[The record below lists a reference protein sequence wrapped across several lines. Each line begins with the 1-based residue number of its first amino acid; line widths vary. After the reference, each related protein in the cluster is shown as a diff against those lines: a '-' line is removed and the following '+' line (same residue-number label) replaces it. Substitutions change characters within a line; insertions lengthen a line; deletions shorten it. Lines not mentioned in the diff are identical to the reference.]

1 MRIALLARRF
11 DPNGGG
17 TERDLILTAE
27 CLRRAGHQVAVYAD
41 QIRGE
46 PAALSVHRVGT
57 VGLPRTLAFIRFAI
71 AAAPLARRQGADL
84 VMSFARV
91 IRADVL
97 RSGGSAHVSY
107 LRAVAR
113 WRGGASALRMRLAPY
128 HRAQIIVERFGFTS
142 PGLKAA
148 LAVSEFVRRDLVE
161 QFSLPAAKVTTIY
174 NGVDTERF
182 HPEPDSAARNRLR
195 ARYRIPADAALVLFV
210 GNGFA
215 RKGLGFLIDAVA
227 KVKSMPYL
235 LVVGN
240 DSAASSFQRLS
251 QRRGIANRV
260 IFAGAQPAVAE
271 FFNAG
276 DVLALPALFEP
287 FGNVALEAMA
297 CGRPAL
303 LSAQCGVA
311 EVLPDELR
319 DYVVSNPTDP
329 AEIAPKL
336 EGLLRKASALGPIA
350 RAAASRF
357 TWEKHELQLKRFI
370 DSVR

>member
-11 DPNGGG
+11 DPEGGG

-27 CLRRAGHQVAVYAD
+27 CLRRAGHQVSVYAD

-46 PAALSVHRVGT
+46 TAALPVHRVGT
-57 VGLPRTLAFIRFAI
+57 VPLPRTLAFLRFAV
-71 AAAPLARRQGADL
+71 AAASLARRQGADL

-91 IRADVL
+91 TGADVL

-113 WRGGASALRMRLAPY
+113 WRGDASALRMRLAPY
-128 HRAQIIVERFGFTS
+128 HRAQIIVERLGFTS
-142 PGLKAA
+142 PKLRAA
-148 LAVSEFVRRDLVE
+148 LAVSELVRRDLVE
-161 QFSLPAAKVTTIY
+161 QFSLPAGKVTTIY
-174 NGVDTERF
+174 NGVDLQRF
-182 HPEPDSAARNRLR
+182 HQESDSAARSRIR
-195 ARYRIPADAALVLFV
+195 AQSRIPADAALVLFV

-227 KVKSMPYL
+227 KVKSTPYL
-235 LVVGN
+235 MVVGN

-251 QRRGIANRV
+251 QRRGIADRV

-319 DYVVSNPTDP
+319 DYVVGNPTDP
-329 AEIAPKL
+329 AELAPKL

>member
-11 DPNGGG
+11 DPEGGG

-27 CLRRAGHQVAVYAD
+27 CLRRAGHQVSVYAD

-46 PAALSVHRVGT
+46 TATLSVHRVGT
-57 VGLPRTLAFIRFAI
+57 VALPRTLGFIRFAI
-71 AAAPLARRQGADL
+71 AAAPLARREGAEL
-84 VMSFARV
+84 VMSFTRV
-91 IRADVL
+91 TRADVL

-107 LRAVAR
+107 LRALAH
-113 WRGGASALRMRLAPY
+113 WRGDATALRMRLTPY

-142 PGLKAA
+142 PRLKAA
-148 LAVSEFVRRDLVE
+148 LAVSEFVRRDLLE
-161 QFSLPAAKVTTIY
+161 QFRLPAAKVTTIY
-174 NGVDTERF
+174 NGVDTQRF
-182 HPEPDSAARNRLR
+182 HPESGRAARNRIR
-195 ARYRIPADAALVLFV
+195 TQWRIPADAMLVLFV

-227 KVKSMPYL
+227 KVKSAPYL
-235 LVVGN
+235 MVVGK
-240 DSAASSFQRLS
+240 DGTASSFQRRS
-251 QRRGIANRV
+251 QRRGIAERV
-260 IFAGAQPAVAE
+260 TFAGAQPGVVD
-271 FFNAG
+271 FLNAG

-303 LSAQCGVA
+303 LSSQCGVA
-311 EVLPDELR
+311 ELLPDELR
-319 DYVVSNPTDP
+319 GYVVGNPADP

-336 EGLLRKASALGPIA
+336 EDLLRKASELGPIA

-357 TWEKHELQLKRFI
+357 TWEKHEFELNRFI
-370 DSVR
+370 DCVR